1 MNRIAFFSTLGL
13 SAILAASTAFAGT
26 EILKCT
32 DTSGHVVLTNEPCEN
47 ASASAS
53 DDLAAPLGEAA
64 TPGAPARMTATPAA
78 TLAPRRDPLLR
89 KSDNVPVIS
98 RDAETLKTARITML
112 KLDLAAAMQRQQRL
126 AGLN

>member
-32 DTSGHVVLTNEPCEN
+32 DPAGHVVLTDEPCEN
-47 ASASAS
+47 ALAVAS
-53 DDLAAPLGEAA
+53 DDLAAPPGELAVSAAA
-64 TPGAPARMTATPAA
+64 TPRLAAAP
-78 TLAPRRDPLLR
+78 APRRASRPR
-89 KSDNVPVIS
+89 KSESAPALS

-112 KLDLAAAMQRQQRL
+112 KLDLAAAMQRQHKL